1 VGRNASKE
9 NVVVVEFVLTY
20 CIMLIIVASVTKN
33 VNMGFLVGLGFVG
46 MHEILEFIQ
55 LFWIMVIDSLN
66 KLLHLNYLNIKVL
79 DFEYVCV
86 LCLFFLG

>member
-1 VGRNASKE
+1 
-9 NVVVVEFVLTY
+9 
-20 CIMLIIVASVTKN
+20 
-33 VNMGFLVGLGFVG
+33 
-46 MHEILEFIQ
+46 
-55 LFWIMVIDSLN
+55 MVINSLN

>member
-46 MHEILEFIQ
+46 MHEILEFIYSIIWDCGYR
-55 LFWIMVIDSLN
+55 F
-66 KLLHLNYLNIKVL
+66 
-79 DFEYVCV
+79 FE
-86 LCLFFLG
+86 